1 MKTKLGLLFL
11 ILLFGCN
18 LNKHISE
25 KKSDCVGISF
35 KSKFIDKDSLG
46 IPYYQSNEFLEV
58 AIKEYT
64 IKSVKKKYSA
74 QFKLTL
80 IPTVNVHDSRIVDT
94 IYNFSNNK
102 NLIEFYRARHADFV
116 IKFDVTDDIY
126 KLDKCISVGLD
137 KNAIVKDFGIKEN
150 IGDIVMIGNLEQT
163 TTFAFYFKNKKI
175 VRIVGYNYID

>member
-25 KKSDCVGISF
+25 KKSDCVGTSF

-46 IPYYQSNEFLEV
+46 IPYYQSNEFAEA

-64 IKSVKKKYSA
+64 IESVKKKFSA
-74 QFKLTL
+74 KFKLTL
-80 IPTVNVHDSRIVDT
+80 VPTVNVHDSKVVDT
-94 IYNFSNNK
+94 IYKFSSNH
-102 NLIEFYRARHADFV
+102 NLIEFYRAKHADFV
-116 IKFDVTDDIY
+116 IKFDVTDKIF
-126 KLDKCISVGLD
+126 KLSNCISIGSD
-137 KNAIVKDFGIKEN
+137 KNTIVKDFEIKKN
-150 IGDIVMIGNLEQT
+150 IGDTIVIGNLEQT
-163 TTFAFYFKNKKI
+163 TTFTLYFRNNKI